1 MSLRNPGEGAVRFRL
16 PPALLLSSGIFFG
29 SGVLGYAVGGQ
40 PEARKAMDSLA
51 SAIMP
56 LMELSSLEL
65 LLFIFLNNVVK
76 AGAVVLLGLFLGI
89 PTAIFL
95 LTNGLVAGLVIYQVM
110 AERGLGYTLSGLVPH
125 GVVELPALLLA
136 GSLGLEVGGEV
147 LRWLRRR
154 PSRVRRRLR
163 RVVRPYLVYVAP
175 ALAVAAV
182 IEVFITPL
190 LLRG

>member
-1 MSLRNPGEGAVRFRL
+1 MSLQNPGEGAHRSLL
-16 PPALLLSSGIFFG
+16 PRTLLLSAGLFLG
-29 SGVLGYAVGGQ
+29 SGVLGYAAGGQ
-40 PEARKAMDSLA
+40 PEARKVMDSLA
-51 SAIMP
+51 SVIMP
-56 LMELSSLEL
+56 LRELGSMEL

-95 LTNGLVAGLVIYQVM
+95 MTNGLVAGLVIYQVM
-110 AERGLGYTLSGLVPH
+110 SERGLGYTLSGLVPH
-125 GVVELPALLLA
+125 GVVELPAVLLA
-136 GSLGLEVGGEV
+136 GSLGLEVGGEAV
-147 LRWLRRR
+147 RWLRRR

-163 RVVRPYLVYVAP
+163 RAVRSYLVYVVP

-190 LLRG
+190 FLQG